1 MNNIFKTNKIIR
13 IIILLLAII
22 IVSIIS
28 YSIYQI
34 NYRAGKIEVTIN
46 TVPKDAKVI
55 INNQNYYDGENYIVA
70 GEYNIVVK
78 KDGFKTVELSQN
90 IINNG
95 DEINI
100 ALDAE
105 SDSAK
110 AWATKNKQ
118 LYADF
123 TNIVSEKANKDG
135 VTFKAIN
142 PIVNKLPYINYL
154 YSIGYKLDSVDK
166 TGKSIII
173 TVNSSEQYRQAAILQ
188 IKSWGYNLADYN
200 YEFINFNN
208 PFTI

>member
-1 MNNIFKTNKIIR
+1 MLNKKLILIISV
-13 IIILLLAII
+13 ILI
-22 IVSIIS
+22 SIIS
-28 YSIYQI
+28 VVSYNILQN
-34 NYRAGKIEVTIN
+34 NYRQGKIEITIN

-55 INNQNYYDGENYIVA
+55 INDNSYNNGKNYLAA
-70 GEYNIVVK
+70 GEYNISVE
-78 KDGFKTVELSQN
+78 KDGFKTVSFSQN

-105 SDSAK
+105 SASAK
-110 AWATKNKQ
+110 AWAIKNTQ

-135 VTFKAIN
+135 DNFKTIN
-142 PIVNKLPYINYL
+142 PIVTKLPYTNYL
-154 YSIGYKLDSVDK
+154 YSIGYKLDETDK
-166 TGKSIII
+166 NGEKIII
-173 TVNSSEQYRQAAILQ
+173 TINSSEQYRQSAILQ

-208 PFTI
+208 PFKI

>member
-1 MNNIFKTNKIIR
+1 MLNKK
-13 IIILLLAII
+13 LLL
-22 IVSIIS
+22 IIS
-28 YSIYQI
+28 AILITIIGAVSYNILQN
-34 NYRAGKIEVTIN
+34 NYRQGKIEITIN

-55 INNQNYYDGENYIVA
+55 INSNSYNNGKNYLVA
-70 GEYNIVVK
+70 GEYNISVE
-78 KDGFKTVELSQN
+78 KDGFKTVNFSQN

-105 SDSAK
+105 STSAK
-110 AWATKNKQ
+110 EWATKNAQ

-135 VTFKAIN
+135 DNFKTIN
-142 PIVNKLPYINYL
+142 PIVAKLPYINYL
-154 YSIGYKLDSVDK
+154 YSIGYKLDETDK
-166 TGKSIII
+166 TGEKIII
-173 TVNSSEQYRQAAILQ
+173 TINSSEQYRQSAILQ

-208 PFTI
+208 PFKI